1 VNAVKINRWKIMNNK
16 INLLSYL
23 LLIICSV
30 TSRGIFAAELLIENV
45 TLISPERLQPFAHAN
60 VRIFDDKIIEVSKS
74 PLEAGTNSIKID
86 GTDQFLIP
94 GLMDSHVHV
103 SSMPGLSD
111 DPELAQLEEEF
122 LQQQPRSYLY
132 FGVTQL
138 LDPSQYTGA
147 IDKFNQSKQKPD
159 LFHCGAAPILGGYP
173 TLWSDE
179 ATTLR
184 NKRYLILDPNTKIK
198 LPAGYDLSQHT
209 PEAVVQRM
217 ADDGAICVKVF
228 IEDGFG
234 HNNDWPMIS
243 TNLLKRV
250 RVAATKH
257 GLLMSAHANAY
268 DMQKIAVQAD
278 VDVITHGM
286 WNWLQFNYKTGIP
299 NEIKIVLD
307 NIVKNN
313 IIFQPT
319 FSVMDGLKNITV
331 AGVMNEPLYKKVVS
345 TKALQWYQSKAGQWF
360 KEIILSDYDNMPLA
374 KIHQNQNSKIS
385 QGERVVKYLK
395 EKDLPIV
402 LASDTPSA
410 PLFVSQP
417 GYSTYRELHHLFKA
431 GLNHKEVLAAATI
444 NNAKAFGLAD
454 KYGSIE
460 PGKIANLLLL
470 DKNPLKTIDAYN
482 AIDKVIVK
490 GQAIDRESLAVK

>member
-1 VNAVKINRWKIMNNK
+1 MNYK
-16 INLLSYL
+16 RKLLSI
-23 LLIICSV
+23 LLIM
-30 TSRGIFAAELLIENV
+30 TSGVSFAAELLIENV
-45 TLISPERLQPFAHAN
+45 TLISPERKQPLEHAYI
-60 VRIFDDKIIEVSKS
+60 RIVDDKIIEVSTS
-74 PLEAGTNSIKID
+74 PLVVKKGSIKIN
-86 GTDQFLIP
+86 GAGQFLIP

-103 SSMPGLSD
+103 SSMPGLADS
-111 DPELAQLEEEF
+111 PESAQLKDEF
-122 LQQQPRSYLY
+122 LQQQPKSYLY

-147 IDKFNQSKQKPD
+147 IDKFNQSEQKPD

-173 TLWSDE
+173 TLWADE
-179 ATTLR
+179 ETTLR
-184 NKRYLILDPNTKIK
+184 NKRYLILDPNTKIA
-198 LPAGYDLSQHT
+198 LPEGYDLSQHT

-217 ADDGAICVKVF
+217 ARDGAICVKVF

-243 TNLLKRV
+243 TKLLKRV

-286 WNWLQFNYKTGIP
+286 WNWLEFNEQPELP
-299 NEIKIVLD
+299 NEIRTVLDKIVS
-307 NIVKNN
+307 KNMV
-313 IIFQPT
+313 FQPT
-319 FSVMDGLKNITV
+319 FSVMDGLKSITV
-331 AGVMNEPLYKKVVS
+331 PGVMNDPLYKKVVS
-345 TKALQWYQSKAGQWF
+345 TQALQWYQSKAGQWF
-360 KEIILSDYDNMPLA
+360 KEIVLGNYDNMPLA
-374 KIHQNQNSKIS
+374 KIHQNQNGKIS
-385 QGERVVKYLK
+385 QGERVVQYLN
-395 EKDLPIV
+395 EQGLPIV

-410 PLFVSQP
+410 PLYVSQP
-417 GYSTYRELHHLFKA
+417 GYSTFKELQHLFKA
-431 GLNHKEVLAAATI
+431 GLNYKEVLAAATI
-444 NNAKAFGLAD
+444 NNAKAFGLAE

-470 DKNPLKTIDAYN
+470 NKNPLHTIDAYN

-490 GQAIDRESLAVK
+490 GRAIDRESLAVK

>member
-1 VNAVKINRWKIMNNK
+1 
-16 INLLSYL
+16 
-23 LLIICSV
+23 
-30 TSRGIFAAELLIENV
+30 
-45 TLISPERLQPFAHAN
+45 
-60 VRIFDDKIIEVSKS
+60 
-74 PLEAGTNSIKID
+74 
-86 GTDQFLIP
+86 
-94 GLMDSHVHV
+94 
-103 SSMPGLSD
+103 
-111 DPELAQLEEEF
+111 
-122 LQQQPRSYLY
+122 
-132 FGVTQL
+132 
-138 LDPSQYTGA
+138 
-147 IDKFNQSKQKPD
+147 
-159 LFHCGAAPILGGYP
+159 
-173 TLWSDE
+173 
-179 ATTLR
+179 
-184 NKRYLILDPNTKIK
+184 
-198 LPAGYDLSQHT
+198 
-209 PEAVVQRM
+209 
-217 ADDGAICVKVF
+217 
-228 IEDGFG
+228 
-234 HNNDWPMIS
+234 
-243 TNLLKRV
+243 
-250 RVAATKH
+250 
-257 GLLMSAHANAY
+257 
-268 DMQKIAVQAD
+268 
-278 VDVITHGM
+278 
-286 WNWLQFNYKTGIP
+286 
-299 NEIKIVLD
+299 
-307 NIVKNN
+307 
-313 IIFQPT
+313 
-319 FSVMDGLKNITV
+319 MDGLKNITV

-444 NNAKAFGLAD
+444 NNAKAFGFAD